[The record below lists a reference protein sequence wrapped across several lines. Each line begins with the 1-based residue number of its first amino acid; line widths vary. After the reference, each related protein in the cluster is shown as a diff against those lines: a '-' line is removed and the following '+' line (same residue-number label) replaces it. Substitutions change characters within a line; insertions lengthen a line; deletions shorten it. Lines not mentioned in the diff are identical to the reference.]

1 MADPTNHNQAGEVA
15 PSTVDK
21 QAPSVAEEHAPSTDS
36 PEATDIPTANA
47 PDPKAANP
55 EDNPNAAKPAAVPP
69 KREKPAAAK
78 AAKGEK
84 PAAADDATEEKPAA
98 AAKAAKGEKP
108 AAADDATEEK
118 PAAAAKAAKGEKPAA
133 ADDATGEKPAAAK
146 AAKKEKPPAV
156 ENKPFVE
163 FIEQDYLPALQ
174 KAIAQKGVQD
184 LQVSFAK
191 QKVPITGFESA
202 EECWQIIGSWS
213 EIGKRQFNLYFPEED
228 IQGKKGFSCNEG
240 KKPSTLES
248 FLIDERKITL
258 DLLVYGLVQRL
269 DGQKWLGRN

>member
-21 QAPSVAEEHAPSTDS
+21 QAPSVAEERAPSTDS

-55 EDNPNAAKPAAVPP
+55 EDNPNAAKPDAASP
-69 KREKPAAAK
+69 K
-78 AAKGEK
+78 G
-84 PAAADDATEEKPAA
+84 EKPAA
-98 AAKAAKGEKP
+98 AAKAAK
-108 AAADDATEEK
+108 
-118 PAAAAKAAKGEKPAA
+118 
-133 ADDATGEKPAAAK
+133 
-146 AAKKEKPPAV
+146 KEKAPAV
-156 ENKPFVE
+156 EDKPFVE
-163 FIEQDYLPALQ
+163 FIQQDYLPALQ
-174 KAIAQKGVQD
+174 KAIAQQGVQD

-191 QKVPITGFESA
+191 QKVLITGFESA

-213 EIGKRQFNLYFPEED
+213 EIGRRQFNLYFPEED
-228 IQGKKGFSCNEG
+228 IQGQKGFSCNEG

-248 FLIDERKITL
+248 FLIDERKTTL
-258 DLLVYGLVQRL
+258 DLLVFGLVQRL

>member
-1 MADPTNHNQAGEVA
+1 MAEPTNHNQAGEVA

-36 PEATDIPTANA
+36 PEATDIPTANT

-55 EDNPNAAKPAAVPP
+55 EDNPNAAKPVAVPP
-69 KREKPAAAK
+69 KREKPAAAAK
-78 AAKGEK
+78 AAKAEK
-84 PAAADDATEEKPAA
+84 PADDDTTEEKPAA
-98 AAKAAKGEKP
+98 AAKAAKAEKP
-108 AAADDATEEK
+108 VADDATE
-118 PAAAAKAAKGEKPAA
+118 
-133 ADDATGEKPAAAK
+133 EKPAAAK
-146 AAKKEKPPAV
+146 AAKKEKAPAV

>member
-15 PSTVDK
+15 PSTVDQ

-36 PEATDIPTANA
+36 PEATDLPTANA

-55 EDNPNAAKPAAVPP
+55 EDNPNAAKPAAASP

-78 AAKGEK
+78 AATGEK
-84 PAAADDATEEKPAA
+84 PAADEATE
-98 AAKAAKGEKP
+98 
-108 AAADDATEEK
+108 
-118 PAAAAKAAKGEKPAA
+118 
-133 ADDATGEKPAAAK
+133 EKPAAAK
-146 AAKKEKPPAV
+146 AAKKEKAPSV
-156 ENKPFVE
+156 EDKPFVE

-191 QKVPITGFESA
+191 QKMSITGFESA

-213 EIGKRQFNLYFPEED
+213 EIGKRQFNLYFPDED

>member
-1 MADPTNHNQAGEVA
+1 MADETNHNQAGEVA

-36 PEATDIPTANA
+36 PEVTDIPTANA

-69 KREKPAAAK
+69 KREKPAAAVK
-78 AAKGEK
+78 AATGEK
-84 PAAADDATEEKPAA
+84 PAAAAKAATGEKPAETGEKPAAAAKAATGEKPAETGEKPAA
-98 AAKAAKGEKP
+98 AAKAAK
-108 AAADDATEEK
+108 
-118 PAAAAKAAKGEKPAA
+118 
-133 ADDATGEKPAAAK
+133 
-146 AAKKEKPPAV
+146 KEKAPDV
-156 ENKPFVE
+156 EDKPFVE
-163 FIEQDYLPALQ
+163 FIEQNYLPALE

-202 EECWQIIGSWS
+202 EECWQIIGSWK
-213 EIGKRQFNLYFPEED
+213 ETGRRQFNLYFPEED

-248 FLIDERKITL
+248 FLIDERRVTL
-258 DLLVYGLVQRL
+258 DLLVFGLVQRL
-269 DGQKWLGRN
+269 DGQKWLGIN